1 MNEEQIIFPAGL
13 LQLEGCYASSAGRE
27 RGAVVAHPHP
37 LMGGSLENNVVETL
51 VEAFFQQGY
60 ATLRFNFRGVGRSGG
75 RYDEGVGEQDDLLA
89 AADALRQRGVREIL
103 LAGYSFGAWIVA
115 NLLRRTPLLSDG
127 VLVSPPIDLMDF
139 NFSGLDGKIRLI
151 LAGERDPYCDNTR
164 LMERSA
170 RIQAPVR
177 LIPGADHFYVGRER
191 ELSAALAEYL

>member
-1 MNEEQIIFPAGL
+1 MNEEQIIFPAGPH
-13 LQLEGCYASSAGRE
+13 QLEGCYAPTAGLE

-37 LMGGSLENNVVETL
+37 LMGGSLENNVVEAL
-51 VEAFFQQGY
+51 VETFFQQGY

-89 AADALRQRGVREIL
+89 AADALRQRGVREAVF
-103 LAGYSFGAWIVA
+103 AGYSFGAWIVA
-115 NLLRRTPLLSDG
+115 NLLRRMPLPGDG

-139 NFSGLDGKIRLI
+139 SFSGLDGKIRLI
-151 LAGERDPYCDNTR
+151 LAGDRDPYCDVVR
-164 LMERSA
+164 LTERSA

-177 LIPGADHFYVGRER
+177 LIPGADHFYFGRER